1 MTGWRDSSLTA
12 VVLSGGGARG
22 AYQAGVLAGIADR
35 ARGDIRFPIVT
46 GVSAGGI
53 NAAALAASR
62 AGFDT
67 ATVELREAW
76 LKLSTDKVFRSNFR
90 TLAWSALCWM
100 AKIGSGGTVSADL
113 RGLLDTRPL
122 REYLASVIDFD
133 GIAANIAAGRLQA
146 LALSMT
152 EYATGRT
159 VTAVQARD
167 GTRDWRRARRL
178 SESSRITVD
187 HVMASAALPVVFP
200 AIKIGH
206 GYYGDGSIRQSA
218 PLSPAVHLGAD
229 RILAISVRYSLAL
242 QERIQPQVVGYPPPA
257 QILGMIL
264 HGVFID
270 ALEDDAERLQR
281 INRMLEEV
289 PRGAEIRDR
298 LRPIEM
304 LLLRPS
310 RDLAKLSAGLVD
322 ELPRPLRL
330 LARGLGASRTT
341 TPDFLSYLLFERP
354 YIERLMDLGFED
366 ASAQWDRI
374 ESFLHQGLPVS

>member
-1 MTGWRDSSLTA
+1 MSAGLTA
-12 VVLSGGGARG
+12 VVLTGGGARG

-35 ARGDIRFPIVT
+35 ARCDVCFPIVT

-62 AGFDT
+62 AGFAA
-67 ATVELREAW
+67 ATGELRQAW
-76 LKLSTDKVFRSNFR
+76 LELSTENVFRSNFR

-100 AKIGSGGTVSADL
+100 AKIGSGGALPTDL

-122 REYLASVIDFD
+122 RAYLSAAIDFD
-133 GIAANIAAGRLQA
+133 GIGDNIAAGRLHA

-152 EYATGRT
+152 EYSTGST
-159 VTAVQARD
+159 VTAIQATQRV
-167 GTRDWRRARRL
+167 RDWQRVRRL
-178 SESSRITVD
+178 SERTRITVD

-200 AIKIGH
+200 AIQLGSEF
-206 GYYGDGSIRQSA
+206 YGDGSVRQSA

-229 RILAISVRYSLAL
+229 RILAISVRYELGPH
-242 QERIQPQVVGYPPPA
+242 ERVQPQIVGYPPPA

-281 INRMLEEV
+281 INRTIESI
-289 PRGAEIRDR
+289 PPGADPRDR
-298 LRPIEM
+298 LRPIDI

-310 RDLAKLSAGLVD
+310 HDLGKLSAGLV
-322 ELPRPLRL
+322 EALPRPLRV
-330 LARGLGASRTT
+330 LARGLGASHTT
-341 TPDFLSYLLFERP
+341 SPDFLSYLLFERP
-354 YIERLMDLGFED
+354 YIERLMELGFED
-366 ASAQWDRI
+366 ARAQWDRI
-374 ESFLHQGLPVS
+374 EPFLAG

>member
-1 MTGWRDSSLTA
+1 MAMDSSLTA

-90 TLAWSALCWM
+90 TLAWSALCWL

-122 REYLASVIDFD
+122 REYLASAIDFD

-242 QERIQPQVVGYPPPA
+242 QERIRPQVVGYPPPA

-322 ELPRPLRL
+322 ELPRPLQL

-366 ASAQWDRI
+366 AGAQWDRI

>member
-1 MTGWRDSSLTA
+1 MNTPLTA
-12 VVLSGGGARG
+12 VVLTGGGARG

-35 ARGDIRFPIVT
+35 SRCDVCFPIIT

-62 AGFDT
+62 SGFDAAT
-67 ATVELREAW
+67 ADLRQAW
-76 LKLSTDKVFRSNFR
+76 LKLTIDNVFRSNFR
-90 TLAWSALCWM
+90 TLTWSALCWM
-100 AKIGSGGTVSADL
+100 AKIGSGGALPTDL

-122 REYLASVIDFD
+122 RAYLTAAIDFD
-133 GIAANIAAGRLQA
+133 GIGDNIAAGRLHA
-146 LALSMT
+146 LAMSMT

-159 VTAVQARD
+159 VTAIQATERV
-167 GTRDWRRARRL
+167 RDWQRARRL
-178 SESSRITVD
+178 SERSRITVD
-187 HVMASAALPVVFP
+187 HVMASAALPVIFP
-200 AIKIGH
+200 AIQIGAN
-206 GYYGDGSIRQSA
+206 YYGDGSIRQSA

-229 RILAISVRYSLAL
+229 RILAISVRYSLAPL
-242 QERIQPQVVGYPPPA
+242 ERIQPQITGYPPPA

-270 ALEDDAERLQR
+270 ALEDDVERLQR
-281 INRMLEEV
+281 INRTLEAV
-289 PRGAEIRDR
+289 PPGAELRDR
-298 LRPIEM
+298 LRPIET

-310 RDLAKLSAGLVD
+310 RDLAKLSVGLVD
-322 ELPRPLRL
+322 EMPRPLRL

-366 ASAQWDRI
+366 AQAQWDII
-374 ESFLHQGLPVS
+374 EPFLAG

>member
-1 MTGWRDSSLTA
+1 MSAPLTA
-12 VVLSGGGARG
+12 VVLTGGGARG

-35 ARGDIRFPIVT
+35 SRCDVCFPIVT

-62 AGFDT
+62 ASFAG
-67 ATVELREAW
+67 ATEELRQAW
-76 LKLSTDKVFRSNFR
+76 LKLTTDSVFRSNFR
-90 TLAWSALCWM
+90 TLTWSAFRWI
-100 AKIGSGGTVSADL
+100 AKVGSGGAIPADL

-122 REYLASVIDFD
+122 RTYLETAIDFD
-133 GIAANIAAGRLQA
+133 GIGDNIAGGRLHA

-159 VTAVQARD
+159 VTAVQATERM
-167 GTRDWRRARRL
+167 RDWQRARRL
-178 SESSRITVD
+178 SERSRITVD

-200 AIKIGH
+200 AIQIG
-206 GYYGDGSIRQSA
+206 GDYYGDGSIRQSA

-229 RILAISVRYSLAL
+229 RILAISVRYSLAPK
-242 QERIQPQVVGYPPPA
+242 ETVEPQFVGYPPPA

-270 ALEDDAERLQR
+270 DLEDDAERLLR
-281 INRMLEEV
+281 INRTLQAV
-289 PRGAEIRDR
+289 PQGAELRDD
-298 LRPIEM
+298 LRPIDM
-304 LLLRPS
+304 LMLRPS
-310 RDLAKLSAGLVD
+310 RDLGKLSAGLVD

-341 TPDFLSYLLFERP
+341 TPDFLSYLLFEQP

-366 ASAQWDRI
+366 VRAQWDTI
-374 ESFLHQGLPVS
+374 EPFLSG